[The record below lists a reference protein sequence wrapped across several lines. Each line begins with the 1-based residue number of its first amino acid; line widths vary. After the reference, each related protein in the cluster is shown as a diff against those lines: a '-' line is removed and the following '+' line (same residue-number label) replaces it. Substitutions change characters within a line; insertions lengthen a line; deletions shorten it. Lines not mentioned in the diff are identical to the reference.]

1 MKFGEYEDFRKRVE
15 QQRKEEYRSELEKVR
30 GQSMVFGQICVV
42 MKICQKIS
50 ISLENLFHNPTF
62 IHTEMNLWFL

>member
-30 GQSMVFGQICVV
+30 GQSMEFGQICLV

-50 ISLENLFHNPTF
+50 ISLENLS
-62 IHTEMNLWFL
+62 

>member
-30 GQSMVFGQICVV
+30 GQLMESEEICD
-42 MKICQKIS
+42 
-50 ISLENLFHNPTF
+50 ENLSKN
-62 IHTEMNLWFL
+62 